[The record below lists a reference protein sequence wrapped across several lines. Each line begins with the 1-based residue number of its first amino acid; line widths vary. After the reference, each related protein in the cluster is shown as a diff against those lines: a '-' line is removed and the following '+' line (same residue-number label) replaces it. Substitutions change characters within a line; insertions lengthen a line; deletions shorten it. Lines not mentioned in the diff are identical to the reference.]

1 MIDGMGA
8 LCYDFVR
15 TLSPFRYL
23 LPVGGGSPYPQTKG
37 ITENAQSII
46 INNLMATRIEYR

>member
-1 MIDGMGA
+1 MEWGT

-46 INNLMATRIEYR
+46 IKNLMATRIEYR